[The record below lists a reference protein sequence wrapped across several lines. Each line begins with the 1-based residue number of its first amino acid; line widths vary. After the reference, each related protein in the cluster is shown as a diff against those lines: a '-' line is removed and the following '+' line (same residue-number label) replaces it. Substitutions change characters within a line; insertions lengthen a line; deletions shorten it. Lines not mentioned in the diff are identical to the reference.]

1 MTRCSQS
8 SGTDPNAQPADHP
21 PPAQEGAARHKR
33 AWPCQQTPRQRRSV
47 PTPSQH
53 TARRQAR
60 HAPVRRPAIRV
71 EAHTPALTPKATPPT
86 DKAGPF
92 TDIIE
97 TAAAGASCADASLRH
112 QLNAVPPVRVHMPRP
127 PAPGPGPDISSQ
139 IPSHSLRGRGPER
152 RPTRGRVASGQER
165 LPCTM
170 HNPTAPTAF
179 DSRTNALASPAGPG
193 PARRLPRSRSKP
205 GGGRTRGVLPSRA
218 LPTAPPPRADAGIRR
233 ARTEPA
239 PQLVMRLP
247 AAPARDLAT
256 VLSVRRL
263 PNSSRH
269 ALREL
274 RGWSAASRLAVRR
287 RLAGQPACVTVQG
300 RHAGSQT
307 GGVSISGPA
316 VDTERPQEAL

>member
-1 MTRCSQS
+1 M
-8 SGTDPNAQPADHP
+8 HP
-21 PPAQEGAARHKR
+21 LGGPQYEWKHILPP
-33 AWPCQQTPRQRRSV
+33 S
-47 PTPSQH
+47 
-53 TARRQAR
+53 
-60 HAPVRRPAIRV
+60 
-71 EAHTPALTPKATPPT
+71 TPKATPPT

-193 PARRLPRSRSKP
+193 PARRPPRSRSKP
-205 GGGRTRGVLPSRA
+205 GRRADERGEPLSCSSPQHHRHARTPASDVDDRNRPRCWSCGCRPLRQGAWPLLCQCAGCPTPPDTHCAGSGGR
-218 LPTAPPPRADAGIRR
+218 
-233 ARTEPA
+233 
-239 PQLVMRLP
+239 
-247 AAPARDLAT
+247 
-256 VLSVRRL
+256 
-263 PNSSRH
+263 
-269 ALREL
+269 
-274 RGWSAASRLAVRR
+274 SAASRLAVRR
-287 RLAGQPACVTVQG
+287 RLAGRPACVTVQG
-300 RHAGSQT
+300 RHAGPKPGESAFPARQSIQKGHRKRSERLSQAFRH
-307 GGVSISGPA
+307 P
-316 VDTERPQEAL
+316 